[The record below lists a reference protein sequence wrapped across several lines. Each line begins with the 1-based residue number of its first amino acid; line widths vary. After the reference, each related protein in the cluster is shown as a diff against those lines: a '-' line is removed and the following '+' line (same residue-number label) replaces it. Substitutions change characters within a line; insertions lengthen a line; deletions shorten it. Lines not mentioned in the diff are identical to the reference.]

1 MAAAVQQDF
10 IGFAHNSTGVLPA
23 SKLDS
28 RTHASP
34 CRRRTK
40 NEPERSLIRLVNCT
54 LVLAADDQS
63 ASEATVCKS
72 STHDFRISG
81 AYFIQEGADVRI
93 RQHLEKDKASEFALI
108 DVHERA
114 PNLHTRMYVWM
125 LRKYQFQ
132 QLRARWLESADRV
145 LQSPHEH
152 NLLALSDCASQP
164 PPQLGAFPNEL
175 FFAAT
180 IVPHPGAVGKPH
192 KRSRAEQPPS
202 AVQQQQPRR
211 RALATGQQLAVEQQ
225 FWPFDAWV
233 HRYPSLPVQQLNME
247 ELLLLDDDAALATP

>member
-1 MAAAVQQDF
+1 MAAVVQQDI
-10 IGFAHNSTGVLPA
+10 IGFGHNSKGVLPA
-23 SKLDS
+23 TELGS
-28 RTHASP
+28 RTHALP
-34 CRRRTK
+34 YCRGTIDE
-40 NEPERSLIRLVNCT
+40 EPERTQCRFLACALVPGT
-54 LVLAADDQS
+54 Q
-63 ASEATVCKS
+63 ATICKS
-72 STHDFRISG
+72 LTHEFHIVG

-93 RQHLEKDKASEFALI
+93 RQYQDEGYASEFAFI
-108 DVHERA
+108 DVYECA
-114 PNLHTRMYVWM
+114 SKLHTRMYVWM